1 MLVGAVIGVQS
12 PNVWT
17 AFCFGLI
24 SHYLLDFLPHW
35 DYLNSLKVNN
45 KLKMFAKI
53 SLDFII
59 GIIIVFILIW
69 DYPQKLIIMSAL
81 IGSLLPDV
89 LEFFYANFKMKWFKP
104 FHDFHYKVHYYKGLC
119 FSKGILMTLF
129 VSFGAIFLLVFSKW
143 G

>member
-1 MLVGAVIGVQS
+1 MLVGVVIGVQS

-24 SHYLLDFLPHW
+24 SHYILDFLPHW

-45 KLKMFAKI
+45 KLKMFVKI
-53 SLDFII
+53 GLDFII
-59 GIIIVFILIW
+59 GVIIIFILIW

-89 LEFFYANFKMKWFKP
+89 LEFFYANLKMKWFRP
-104 FHDFHYKVHYYKGLC
+104 FHNFHLKVHHWKELSFLKG
-119 FSKGILMTLF
+119 MPTTLI
-129 VSFGAIFLLVFSKW
+129 VCLGAIFLLVL
-143 G
+143 